1 MGVLL
6 KAVFSAENGS
16 RETGSSAIESPIIV
30 SLPPKSRNRRVRG
43 VSRDLSSPEKVCRLA
58 FPSRPPIIFYASVS
72 AILVLRSSDRHD
84 TRGGDRL
91 GLQWNITD
99 IASERLA
106 AGRFDYQRRP
116 IIRLSGEARHRSLGY
131 KNLSINCVYK
141 VV

>member
-1 MGVLL
+1 MNSLTVKILL
-6 KAVFSAENGS
+6 QKL
-16 RETGSSAIESPIIV
+16 AITV
-30 SLPPKSRNRRVRG
+30 TVGGL
-43 VSRDLSSPEKVCRLA
+43 LFSSPTVAQVLSPAEKAARV
-58 FPSRPPIIFYASVS
+58 V
-72 AILVLRSSDRHD
+72 RSSDRHD

-91 GLQWNITD
+91 GLQWNIAD